1 MKTKKIAKPEEW
13 FKEFTP
19 ENVEVVLCGTSGDT
33 TDSNQSGGT
42 ENNDGELNT
51 SSLDNNKSTGIY
63 ENSFSYN
70 PFE

>member
-19 ENVEVVLCGTSGDT
+19 ENVEVVLCGTSTT
-33 TDSNQSGGT
+33 TDTNYNDNSSGG
-42 ENNDGELNT
+42 EGGDGNIKSTTVE
-51 SSLDNNKSTGIY
+51 SLDS
-63 ENSFSYN
+63 NSFSYN

>member
-19 ENVEVVLCGTSGDT
+19 ENVQVVMLCASTSDT
-33 TDSNQSGGT
+33 TGGNQSGGSGG
-42 ENNDGELNT
+42 DGTLKSTTVE
-51 SSLDNNKSTGIY
+51 SLDS
-63 ENSFSYN
+63 NSFSYN

>member
-19 ENVEVVLCGTSGDT
+19 ENVQVVMLCASTGDT
-33 TDSNQSGGT
+33 TGGTNSGG
-42 ENNDGELNT
+42 DGTGDGTLKSTTVE
-51 SSLDNNKSTGIY
+51 SLDS
-63 ENSFSYN
+63 NSFSYN

>member
-19 ENVEVVLCGTSGDT
+19 ENVQVLLCGTSEGAGNNANGGGST
-33 TDSNQSGGT
+33 EETRPTD
-42 ENNDGELNT
+42 ENNESIYT
-51 SSLDNNKSTGIY
+51 NN
-63 ENSFSYN
+63 FSYN

>member
-19 ENVEVVLCGTSGDT
+19 ENVEVVMLCASTNDTTSGT
-33 TDSNQSGGT
+33 ESGGEGT
-42 ENNDGELNT
+42 EENRPTTGTNNESIYT
-51 SSLDNNKSTGIY
+51 NN
-63 ENSFSYN
+63 FSYN

>member
-19 ENVEVVLCGTSGDT
+19 ENVEVVLCGTSGNNNY
-33 TDSNQSGGT
+33 TDSTESGGSGSNGT
-42 ENNDGELNT
+42 RPTSDENNESIYT
-51 SSLDNNKSTGIY
+51 NN
-63 ENSFSYN
+63 FSYN

>member
-19 ENVEVVLCGTSGDT
+19 ENVEVVLCGTSGNTT
-33 TDSNQSGGT
+33 TDSTQSGGGEGT
-42 ENNDGELNT
+42 IDRPTSDENNESIYT
-51 SSLDNNKSTGIY
+51 NN
-63 ENSFSYN
+63 FSYN